1 MMTLS
6 PLLYAAH
13 PIPAH
18 AFLAFIAL
26 LLGVMQLLGKKG
38 TVGHRIIGYIWCG
51 MMFMVA
57 ITSFFIHE
65 LRLWEMFSPIHIL
78 SMLTIVTI
86 ILAIYY
92 ARIKNIKRHKN
103 MMTALFWLSLVLTG
117 AFTFFPGRIMHNV
130 ITG

>member
-1 MMTLS
+1 
-6 PLLYAAH
+6 
-13 PIPAH
+13 
-18 AFLAFIAL
+18 
-26 LLGVMQLLGKKG
+26 
-38 TVGHRIIGYIWCG
+38 
-51 MMFMVA
+51 MVA

-130 ITG
+130 IMG